1 MSRLS
6 SSVFILLLYVLPLQ
20 DLLAGLSY
28 GLGMPALFIRGIIL
42 TKEMLVL
49 PLGFYIAVSTRFG
62 SGRRLVFLLL
72 LYASAL
78 MFLSPLPITE
88 RLIGYR
94 TYLLLFFSFV
104 IGESIG
110 QGRISQKRLFKHI
123 KIVLGLVITFGLLEH
138 LILPTSIWTDLFP
151 IFDMKR
157 NVLAMTGA
165 NELGFTGLPINA
177 YSELGKRML
186 GPFNEPLYMAYFT
199 VLLLNFLIARYLCR
213 NIVNPFQTVLGL
225 IVIFLTQTRAI
236 ILGLFLSVL
245 TVLIRKR
252 YWTYIVLLS
261 LLIPFVVISFYNWFY
276 VMTASTLDFQRGSTP
291 GHILAYTEGILTV
304 LQHPFGVGIGA
315 ATSAVAFTQISS
327 TAVFHTENAFINTAI
342 EIGLPG
348 LIILFAIFL
357 YLFTKYRT
365 YLQVTSPRRPRYF
378 VVTATYLLLIQF
390 AFAGFVAPHI
400 LTARILIP
408 FMIILGWGH
417 SIAIQWKKDSF
428 ALPSPH

>member
-6 SSVFILLLYVLPLQ
+6 SSVFILLLYLLPLQ
-20 DLLAGLSY
+20 DLLASLFY

-49 PLGFYIAVSTRFG
+49 PLGFYIAVNTRLRP
-62 SGRRLVFLLL
+62 GRRLVLLLL

-78 MFLSPLPITE
+78 MLLSPIPITE

-94 TYLLLFFSFV
+94 TYLLIFFSFV
-104 IGESIG
+104 LGESIG
-110 QGRISQKRLFKHI
+110 QGRIPQKRFFQHI

-138 LILPTSIWTDLFP
+138 LVLPTTIWTNLFP

-157 NVLAMTGA
+157 DVLALTGG
-165 NELGFTGLPINA
+165 ELGSTGLPLNA

-186 GPFNEPLYMAYFT
+186 GPFDEPLYMAYFT
-199 VLLLNFLIARYLCR
+199 VLLLNFLFARYLCR
-213 NIVNPFQTVLGL
+213 KAVNPFQAGLGL

-236 ILGLFLSVL
+236 ILGLLLSVL
-245 TVLIRKR
+245 AVLMRKR
-252 YWTYIVLLS
+252 YWTHIVLVS
-261 LLIPFVVISFYNWFY
+261 LLISYVVVSFYDWFS
-276 VMTASTLDFQRGSTP
+276 VMVASTIDFSRGSTP
-291 GHILAYTEGILTV
+291 GHILAYTQGILTV
-304 LQHPFGVGIGA
+304 LQNPFGVGIGA
-315 ATSAVAFTQISS
+315 ATTSVALTQISS
-327 TAVFHTENAFINTAI
+327 TAVFHTENAYVNTAI

-357 YLFTKYRT
+357 YLFRKYRT
-365 YLQVTSPRRPRYF
+365 YLRVTNPRRPRYV

-417 SIAIQWKKDSF
+417 SIAIRWRRDSF